1 MMQEWTIEQKFAQLT
16 NNGSSVTRTKFWG
29 EL

>member
-1 MMQEWTIEQKFAQLT
+1 MMQEWMIEKKFAQLS
-16 NNGSSVTRTKFWG
+16 NNGASVKRTKFWG